1 MRVAILELL
10 TDAPVRSLAS
20 RLYSRY
26 FRKQFVSIM
35 PQAISVWC
43 RELGHA
49 PHYATYYGQCDPL
62 SLVPADAE
70 IVFIAAYTQASAL
83 AYALAKILHARG
95 ITTVLGGPHAKSFP
109 ADCLRFFDLVV
120 KDCDKTLVSDI
131 LRGRF
136 TPPAIVTSGRPLTD
150 LPSVEERMP
159 EISAAVFERG
169 RPTIT
174 SLVPILS
181 STGCPYSC
189 DFCTDWNSRYQEMPK
204 EKLRADLAYLATHYP
219 DVLVGYHDPNFA
231 VRFDQ
236 TMDVIESIPAARRN
250 RYIME
255 SSLSVLKPA
264 RLHRLKATR
273 CIYVAPGVES
283 WGQYSNKAGAAG
295 KQGLDKLNQVTEHF
309 EAIRRF
315 VPGLQANFIFGTDED
330 CGAEPVELT
339 KEFVRRAPFVFPS
352 VNIPCPFGGTP
363 LFDRMLAEGRLLRAM
378 PFALYYNP
386 YLVVVLRNYE
396 PGAYYRH
403 LIDIAATVASTAAL
417 AHRLFDR
424 GPPALRLV
432 HALRSLAVKREMNAF
447 CVIERKLS
455 TDGEFRAFHEGRSE
469 SLPEWYRTVLRGRL
483 GRYADVLSDQDL
495 TPVLQ

>member
-10 TDAPVRSLAS
+10 TDAPVRSLAG
-20 RLYSRY
+20 RLYAAY
-26 FRKQFVSIM
+26 FRKQFISIM
-35 PQAISVWC
+35 PQAIAVWC
-43 RELGHA
+43 RQLGHA

-62 SLVPADAE
+62 ELVPPDAE

-83 AYALAKILHARG
+83 AYALAKILRARG
-95 ITTVLGGPHAKSFP
+95 VTTVLGGPHAKSFP
-109 ADCLRFFDLVV
+109 ADCIRFFDLVV
-120 KDCDKTLVSDI
+120 KDCDKTLVADI

-136 TPPAIVTSGRPLTD
+136 TPPAIVTSGRPLAD

-159 EISAAVFERG
+159 EIAAAVFERG

-181 STGCPYSC
+181 STGCPYAC
-189 DFCTDWNSRYQEMPK
+189 DFCTDWNSKYQEMPK
-204 EKLRADLAYLATHYP
+204 ERLRADLAYLATHYP
-219 DVLVGYHDPNFA
+219 NVLVGYHDPNFA
-231 VRFDQ
+231 VRFDE
-236 TMDVIESIPAARRN
+236 TMDVIESVPAPRRN

-264 RLHRLKATR
+264 RLHRLKTTR
-273 CIYVAPGVES
+273 CVYIAPGVES
-283 WGQYSNKAGAAG
+283 WSQYSNKAGTAG
-295 KQGLDKLNQVTEHF
+295 KQGHEKLKQVTDHF
-309 EAIRRF
+309 DAIRRF

-330 CGAEPVELT
+330 QGAEPVELT
-339 KEFVRRAPFVFPS
+339 KEFVRRAPFVFPA

-363 LFDRMLAEGRLLRAM
+363 LFDRLLAEGRVLRAM

-386 YLVVVLRNYE
+386 YLVVMLKNYD
-396 PGAYYRH
+396 PVAYYRH
-403 LIDIAATVASTAAL
+403 LIDIAATVASTGAL

-432 HALRSLAVKREMNAF
+432 HALRSLAVRRELAAF
-447 CVIERKLS
+447 RVIERKLS
-455 TDGEFRAFHEGRSE
+455 TDRAFRAFHESGRGP
-469 SLPEWYRTVLRGRL
+469 LPGWDRETLRARL
-483 GRYADVLSDQDL
+483 GPYADVLGEQDL